1 MIYITGDI
9 HGDPTRF
16 SKEAFPE
23 QDTMTK
29 EDYVIICG
37 DFGLVWDK
45 EESKNERYWLNW
57 LQNKPFT
64 TLFVDGNHENHDR
77 LDAMPVSE
85 WNGGKVHFV
94 RPNVIHLMRGQVFTL
109 QGQTYFTFGGASS
122 HDIQDGI
129 LDPAAYAFGT
139 QDPDFKAKRKYLDS
153 MNAIYRIKGVSWWK
167 RELPNE
173 QEMAEGL
180 ENLKKCEN
188 KVDYIISHSPCTSDM
203 FLMGGRGLYQPDI
216 ISNYLEEV
224 RATTEYKKWY
234 FGHMHLNKQ
243 VSMQDICLYEQILL
257 VPGKDY
263 IYISSQKWRTDN
275 GLSKFHSLER
285 FI

>member
-1 MIYITGDI
+1 MCSSKRERNKTMIYITGDI

-57 LQNKPFT
+57 LQDKPFT

-129 LDPAAYAFGT
+129 LDPEAYAFGT

-153 MNAIYRIKGVSWWK
+153 MNAMYRIKGVSWWE
-167 RELPNE
+167 RELPNK

-180 ENLKKCEN
+180 ENLKKCGN

-203 FLMGGRGLYQPDI
+203 FLMSGRGLYQPDI

-263 IYISSQKWRTDN
+263 MYQFPEMEDR
-275 GLSKFHSLER
+275 
-285 FI
+285 

>member
-9 HGDPTRF
+9 HGDPRRL
-16 SKEAFPE
+16 SMECFPE
-23 QDTMTK
+23 QKEMTK
-29 EDYVIICG
+29 DDYVIICG
-37 DFGLVWDK
+37 DFGLVWDQT
-45 EESKNERYWLNW
+45 ENKNEKYWLNW

-129 LDPAAYAFGT
+129 LDPDTYAFGT

-153 MNAIYRIKGVSWWK
+153 LGAMYRIKGVSWWE

-173 QEMAEGL
+173 QELAEGL
-180 ENLKKCEN
+180 ENLKKHNN
-188 KVDYIISHSPCTSDM
+188 KVDFIITHSPCTSDL
-203 FLMGGRGLYQPDI
+203 FLLGGAGFYDTDI
-216 ISNYLEEV
+216 LTNYLEKI
-224 RATTEYKKWY
+224 RAIVDYQKWY
-234 FGHMHLNKQ
+234 FGHMHINKQ
-243 VSMQDICLYEQILL
+243 LNLQNLCLYEQILM
-257 VPGKDY
+257 VPDKNY
-263 IYISSQKWRTDN
+263 VYQ
-275 GLSKFHSLER
+275 FPEEER
-285 FI
+285 